1 MSPGSGSADVV
12 VVGSLNGDYVIDVP
26 RLPAPGDT
34 VVGSGRPDIGFGGKG
49 ANQAAAA
56 ASLGGTEA
64 RVAMVGCVGD
74 DALGREMTAA
84 LADLGV
90 DVRGIRTVPGPSGRA
105 TIAVDDAGQN
115 QILVD
120 VGANASLTIAD
131 VETDLVRDAVALLVQ
146 LESPPDA
153 VAAALRAT
161 SGMRILNPAPA
172 GGAAPLLALADIVVP
187 NRTELALLAGARVGE
202 TLPEIVQQVRSLGL
216 AGAVVVTLGAEGAL
230 LVDGDGD
237 PQLVPGLDV
246 DVVDTTG
253 AGDCF
258 CGVLAVEL
266 GRGRSLRDAAEA
278 AVRAASLSVTGAG
291 PRGRLP
297 RSSDLVF
304 SIDREA

>member
-1 MSPGSGSADVV
+1 VSPPGGAADVV

-26 RLPAPGDT
+26 RLPLPGDT
-34 VVGSGRPDIGFGGKG
+34 VLGAGRPDIVFGGKG

-56 ASLGGTEA
+56 ASLSGAEVG
-64 RVAMVGCVGD
+64 VAMVGCVGD
-74 DALGREMTAA
+74 DELGREMTVA

-90 DVRGIRTVPGPSGRA
+90 DVSGIRTVPGPSGRA
-105 TIAVDDAGQN
+105 TIAVDQAGQN

-153 VAAALRAT
+153 VAAALRAA
-161 SGMRILNPAPA
+161 SGVRILNPAPA

-202 TLPEIVQQVRSLGL
+202 TLPEVMEQVRSLRLG
-216 AGAVVVTLGAEGAL
+216 GAVVVTLGAEGAL
-230 LVDGDGD
+230 LVDASGE

-266 GRGRSLRDAAEA
+266 GRGRSLQDAASA
-278 AVRAASLSVTGAG
+278 AVHSASLSVTGTG

-297 RSSDLVF
+297 GPGDLAF
-304 SIDREA
+304 TTGREI